1 MIQTP
6 KHGTLPLRVRPPSKS
21 SGDGLSLQPKERETN
36 GARSSKGQTD
46 GGSERRSRPK
56 RPPQRIGREGEQ
68 LRGTAS
74 RESNRQAMAATRRC
88 HRLLLQEMVTT
99 TVTHAPLAA
108 RLLRSRRIS
117 SKEDTGATG
126 TNPSIHHFTHNRKN
140 KTDIPTLTICVSI
153 LVTPRYFDEECH
165 ITKSW

>member
-6 KHGTLPLRVRPPSKS
+6 RHETLPLRVGPPSKS
-21 SGDGLSLQPKERETN
+21 SGDGLSLQPKEREMN

-46 GGSERRSRPK
+46 GGSGRRSRPK

-68 LRGTAS
+68 LRGTAR
-74 RESNRQAMAATRRC
+74 RERHRQAMAATRRC

-99 TVTHAPLAA
+99 PVTHAPLAA
-108 RLLRSRRIS
+108 RLGSRRTS
-117 SKEDTGATG
+117 RKEDIGATG
-126 TNPSIHHFTHNRKN
+126 LNPSIIFTHNRKN

>member
-1 MIQTP
+1 MINSMIQTP
-6 KHGTLPLRVRPPSKS
+6 KYGTLPLRVRPPFKS
-21 SGDGLSLQPKERETN
+21 SGDGLSLQPKEREMN

-46 GGSERRSRPK
+46 GGSGRRSRPK

-68 LRGTAS
+68 LRGATR
-74 RESNRQAMAATRRC
+74 RERHRQAMAATRRC

-99 TVTHAPLAA
+99 PVTHAPLAA

-126 TNPSIHHFTHNRKN
+126 TNPSI
-140 KTDIPTLTICVSI
+140 I
-153 LVTPRYFDEECH
+153 LH
-165 ITKSW
+165 ITGRTKPIFQL

>member
-1 MIQTP
+1 MP
-6 KHGTLPLRVRPPSKS
+6 RHRTLPLRVAPLLRNT
-21 SGDGLSLQPKERETN
+21 GDGLSLQPNVEN

-88 HRLLLQEMVTT
+88 HRLLLQKMVTT
-99 TVTHAPLAA
+99 TVTHAPPAA
-108 RLLRSRRIS
+108 RLLRSRRTPLAARLGSRRIS
-117 SKEDTGATG
+117 RKEDTGATG
-126 TNPSIHHFTHNRKN
+126 PNPSI
-140 KTDIPTLTICVSI
+140 I
-153 LVTPRYFDEECH
+153 LH
-165 ITKSW
+165 ITGRTKPIFQL